1 MYVTGLI
8 QESNPDRLAS
18 LSSTATLAYLRRI
31 ERLAGRG
38 EARRGSVCGLSY
50 AMQKHWM
57 KKGPRSRI
65 ETMKLLCNR
74 SVSSKK
80 RAIALFPRVSLG

>member
-18 LSSTATLAYLRRI
+18 LSSTATLAYLRRV

-38 EARRGSVCGLSY
+38 EGVFVVHPMLCRSIGRKRDLELGLK
-50 AMQKHWM
+50 Q
-57 KKGPRSRI
+57 
-65 ETMKLLCNR
+65 
-74 SVSSKK
+74 
-80 RAIALFPRVSLG
+80 

>member
-18 LSSTATLAYLRRI
+18 LRCTATLAYLRQV

-38 EARRGSVCGLSY
+38 EGVFVVYSRLCRSIGRKRDLDLGLK
-50 AMQKHWM
+50 Q
-57 KKGPRSRI
+57 
-65 ETMKLLCNR
+65 
-74 SVSSKK
+74 
-80 RAIALFPRVSLG
+80 

>member
-1 MYVTGLI
+1 MNVIGLI
-8 QESNPDRLAS
+8 QESNPGRLAS
-18 LSSTATLAYLRRI
+18 LSSTATLAYLRRV
-31 ERLAGRG
+31 ERLVGRG
-38 EARRGSVCGLSY
+38 EARECLWFILCY
-50 AMQKHWM
+50 AEALEE
-57 KKGPRSRI
+57 KGTRSRI

>member
-18 LSSTATLAYLRRI
+18 LSSTATLAYLRRV

-38 EARRGSVCGLSY
+38 EARECLWFILGY
-50 AMQKHWM
+50 AEALEE
-57 KKGPRSRI
+57 KG
-65 ETMKLLCNR
+65 T
-74 SVSSKK
+74 
-80 RAIALFPRVSLG
+80 

>member
-8 QESNPDRLAS
+8 QESNADRLAS
-18 LSSTATLAYLRRI
+18 LRSTATLAYLRRV

-38 EARRGSVCGLSY
+38 EGVSVVYLL
-50 AMQKHWM
+50 AIQKHWKHWK

>member
-1 MYVTGLI
+1 MYVTGWF
-8 QESNPDRLAS
+8 QESNPGRLAS
-18 LSSTATLAYLRRI
+18 LSSTATLAYLRRV
-31 ERLAGRG
+31 ERLAG
-38 EARRGSVCGLSY
+38 RGSVCGLSY
-50 AMQKHWM
+50 AMQKHW
-57 KKGPRSRI
+57 KKRGPRSRI